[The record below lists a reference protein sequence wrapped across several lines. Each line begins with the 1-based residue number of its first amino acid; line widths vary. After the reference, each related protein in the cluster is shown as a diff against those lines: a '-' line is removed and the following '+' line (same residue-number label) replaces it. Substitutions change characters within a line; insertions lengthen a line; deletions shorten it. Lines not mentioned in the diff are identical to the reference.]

1 MVPYVRDSIT
11 TLAID
16 ATEGDLDRI
25 RLALTEACANVVR
38 HAYPGE
44 SGTLEVGACLGPRTV
59 VIDVRDSGIGTGGG
73 HREHEPA
80 SGGLGLPLIEML
92 ADRLEINSRCPGTS
106 VRMTFELR

>member
-1 MVPYVRDSIT
+1 
-11 TLAID
+11 
-16 ATEGDLDRI
+16 
-25 RLALTEACANVVR
+25 
-38 HAYPGE
+38 
-44 SGTLEVGACLGPRTV
+44 